1 MQHLPEPLAP
11 LRAFNQFVLW
21 KAVPSR
27 RRPGKVDK
35 FPCSLDGEVVDAH
48 DPQYWLDADTA
59 VAMSEA
65 LGLGVGFVFTDK
77 DPFFFIDIDGA
88 YANGQWSEI
97 ATRLCSTLAG
107 AAVEVS
113 QSGTGLH
120 IIGQYAGQA
129 PDHACKNVPKG
140 LECYTDG
147 RFVALTGLNATG
159 RASAVMTDQLR
170 SVVEEFFPVS
180 LEGPRAADWTT
191 TPHPDSRPIGDDD
204 ALIAK
209 ALAATGQ
216 DASAVFGGVSSAR
229 ATFKDL
235 WEGNIE
241 ALAAAYPDESR
252 TYDASSADAALA
264 QHLAFWTGG
273 QCDRIERLMRRSAL
287 VRRKWDYHKSYMSR
301 TIRGAVG
308 RQTAWYSVGAD
319 TVTVDPV
326 ESILVE
332 PVLRGGYQLMSP
344 SEQMAHFAG
353 CVYIAE
359 INRVFTPNGATLK
372 AEQFNAMYGG
382 YNFAVD
388 DTGDKTTK
396 TAWEAFTQSQCCHF
410 PKADGF
416 CFRPKLTS
424 GSIVTRE
431 GKRYANIYVPID
443 VPCVPG
449 DVSKFTKHLE
459 KILPVERDR
468 QILLSYMSACVQYK
482 GVKFKW
488 APLLQ
493 GAPGNGKTLFTYC
506 MEYAMGE
513 RYSHM
518 PPANEIGEKF
528 NAWLFNK
535 LFIGVEDIYV
545 PNEKRE
551 IIEILKPMITGE
563 RLARRAMQTDQEM
576 NDVCCNFIFNSNFKD
591 AVSKTLDDRR
601 YCVFYTA
608 QQSAADIVNAGM
620 GGDYFPDLYAWLKA
634 EGPYTGKTPGF
645 AHVHWY
651 LSQYS
656 IPDELNP
663 ATKCQR
669 APETSS
675 TTEAVTISMGSV
687 EQEIMEAIDEG
698 RQGFAGGWVSSF
710 ALDRLIDG
718 LRKSSQIP
726 RNKRRELMRS
736 LGYDYHPSLRDGRV
750 DNPLP
755 LDGGKPRLYVKA
767 GHLALNVTNR
777 SEIARMYSAAQ
788 GDPLSAAQL
797 GLDNTVNNG

>member
-35 FPCSLDGEVVDAH
+35 FPCSLDGNVVDAH

-65 LGLGVGFVFTDK
+65 LGLGVGFVFTAD
-77 DPFFFIDIDGA
+77 DPFFFVDIDSA
-88 YANGQWSEI
+88 YADGKWSDI

-120 IIGQYAGQA
+120 IIGQYTGPA
-129 PDHACKNVPKG
+129 PDHACKNLPKG

-159 RASAVMTDQLR
+159 SASAVMTDQLR
-170 SVVEEFFPVS
+170 AVVGEFFPVS

-191 TPHPDSRPIGDDD
+191 VPHPDSRPIGDDD

-235 WEGNIE
+235 WECNVE
-241 ALAAAYPDESR
+241 ALAAAYPDEAR

-326 ESILVE
+326 ESVLAE
-332 PVLRGGYQLMSP
+332 PVLRGGYQLLSP

-359 INRVFTPNGATLK
+359 INRVFTPNGAKLK

-388 DTGDKTTK
+388 DTGEKNTK

-416 CFRPKLTS
+416 CFRPQLEPGT
-424 GSIVTRE
+424 IVIEE
-431 GKRYANIYVPID
+431 GRRYVNTYVPID
-443 VPCVPG
+443 VHMVPG
-449 DVSKFTKHLE
+449 DVTPFLTHLTKV
-459 KILPVERDR
+459 LPIESDR
-468 QILLSYMSACVQYK
+468 QILLAYMAACIQHKGYK
-482 GVKFKW
+482 IQW

-493 GAPGNGKTLFTYC
+493 GCEGNGKTLFTRC
-506 MEYAMGE
+506 VAYALGK
-513 RYSHM
+513 RYTHFPKASKIDS
-518 PPANEIGEKF
+518 EF
-528 NAWLFNK
+528 NGWLLDK

-545 PNEKRE
+545 PENRRE
-551 IIEILKPMITGE
+551 ILETIKPMITGGDGLE
-563 RLARRAMQTDQEM
+563 IQFKGVDQITR
-576 NDVCCNFIFNSNFKD
+576 DVCCNFMLNSNHKD
-591 AVSKTLDDRR
+591 AVRKTLNDRR
-601 YCVFYTA
+601 YAVFYTA
-608 QQSAADIVNAGM
+608 QQEACDLARDGM
-620 GGDYFPDLYAWLKA
+620 VGDYFPRLYEWLNNGGYA
-634 EGPYTGKTPGF
+634 AV
-645 AHVHWY
+645 AHY
-651 LSQYS
+651 LHTYA
-656 IPDELNP
+656 IPEALNP
-663 ATKCQR
+663 TTVCQR

-675 TTEAVTISMGSV
+675 TTEAVTVSMGSV

-710 ALDRLIDG
+710 ALDRLIEG

-726 RNKRRELMRS
+726 RNKRRDLMRS
-736 LGYDYHPSLRDGRV
+736 IGYDYHPALRDGRV

-797 GLDNTVNNG
+797 GLDNTVSKD